1 MENENDS
8 LKASKVNTIKPL
20 IQRIKNQKSEYD
32 RRFRENEHPLLLADS
47 EIEFMQSKQ
56 FSSED
61 DVKTQEDVQ
70 KIIKNMT
77 RASGILSKLNKA
89 KEFCSK
95 YPKYKT
101 ESTQTAALRD
111 KSCSDESCRQ
121 ARHDRRTRVK
131 RHWQKALNASKE
143 IERKRKLSSRKL
155 SLFYRLNN
163 GFPLTK
169 RHGASFMPL
178 GRMA

>member
-1 MENENDS
+1 M
-8 LKASKVNTIKPL
+8 
-20 IQRIKNQKSEYD
+20 
-32 RRFRENEHPLLLADS
+32 LADS

-70 KIIKNMT
+70 KIIKHMT

-89 KEFCSK
+89 K
-95 YPKYKT
+95 YPKT

-111 KSCSDESCRQ
+111 KSCSDGSCRQ
-121 ARHDRRTRVK
+121 DRQDRHHRRTRVK
-131 RHWQKALNASKE
+131 RHWQKALQASKE

-155 SLFYRLNN
+155 SLF
-163 GFPLTK
+163 
-169 RHGASFMPL
+169 
-178 GRMA
+178 

>member
-1 MENENDS
+1 MGRPDPSKDERISTLLDSNSNLSLKLAQKNQTIKKLENENDS

-70 KIIKNMT
+70 KIIKHMT

-95 YPKYKT
+95 YPKYKI
-101 ESTQTAALRD
+101 R
-111 KSCSDESCRQ
+111 
-121 ARHDRRTRVK
+121 
-131 RHWQKALNASKE
+131 
-143 IERKRKLSSRKL
+143 
-155 SLFYRLNN
+155 
-163 GFPLTK
+163 
-169 RHGASFMPL
+169 
-178 GRMA
+178 

>member
-1 MENENDS
+1 MGRPDPSKDERISTLLDSNSNLSLELTKKNQTIKKLENENDS

-70 KIIKNMT
+70 KIIKHMT

-95 YPKYKT
+95 YPKYKI
-101 ESTQTAALRD
+101 R
-111 KSCSDESCRQ
+111 
-121 ARHDRRTRVK
+121 
-131 RHWQKALNASKE
+131 
-143 IERKRKLSSRKL
+143 
-155 SLFYRLNN
+155 
-163 GFPLTK
+163 
-169 RHGASFMPL
+169 
-178 GRMA
+178 